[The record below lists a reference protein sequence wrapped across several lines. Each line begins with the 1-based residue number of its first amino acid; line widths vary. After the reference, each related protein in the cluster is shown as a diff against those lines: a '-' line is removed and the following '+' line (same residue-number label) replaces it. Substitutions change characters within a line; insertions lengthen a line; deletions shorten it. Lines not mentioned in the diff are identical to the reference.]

1 MLGAVPLAALGVEVL
16 VEPTDVGRGIGF
28 VLLAM
33 ALPYLLAVWVS
44 VARTSR
50 RRSFQRGV
58 VIASI
63 LMGTVGMSFIGAE
76 IAILLMPATALL
88 AIASGLVFSR

>member
-1 MLGAVPLAALGVEVL
+1 MDIATLI
-16 VEPTDVGRGIGF
+16 GI
-28 VLLAM
+28 LI
-33 ALPYLLAVWVS
+33 
-44 VARTSR
+44 
-50 RRSFQRGV
+50 SFGL

-76 IAILLMPATALL
+76 IAVLLMPATALL